1 MTKTGFFLL
10 LMKRDPTQ
18 ASLSKYL
25 VHMVEKFGDE
35 QKAQRLKETRKVSPA
50 DFPSHVCMLTLTLFS
65 LHLLSLLFFFFL
77 LFLLIIGL
85 IFPTADKHSYT
96 TGAREASLRIAYP
109 NDLRRKD

>member
-35 QKAQRLKETRKVSPA
+35 QKAQRLKETQKVSPA

-65 LHLLSLLFFFFL
+65 LHLLSLFFFF
-77 LFLLIIGL
+77 F
-85 IFPTADKHSYT
+85 FPSLSLNYWPHLSY
-96 TGAREASLRIAYP
+96 S
-109 NDLRRKD
+109 

>member
-1 MTKTGFFLL
+1 MHAHTN
-10 LMKRDPTQ
+10 
-18 ASLSKYL
+18 S
-25 VHMVEKFGDE
+25 
-35 QKAQRLKETRKVSPA
+35 
-50 DFPSHVCMLTLTLFS
+50 
-65 LHLLSLLFFFFL
+65 LLSSSLVSVVFFFFL